1 MAFVVDASVML
12 AQPLGQP
19 NAIAALARTRLDD
32 EVGLVP
38 AVWWFEVRNVLIIN
52 ERRRAISDAETANAV
67 REWAQLDITI
77 DNSTDEAT
85 IMMLARKHR
94 LTVYDAAYLELALR
108 ERLDLATLDTSLA
121 EAARREGVSVVGDG
135 A

>member
-1 MAFVVDASVML
+1 M
-12 AQPLGQP
+12 
-19 NAIAALARTRLDD
+19 
-32 EVGLVP
+32 
-38 AVWWFEVRNVLIIN
+38 LIIN

-67 REWAQLDITI
+67 REWAQLDIAI

-121 EAARREGVSVVGDG
+121 EAARREGASQSSVT
-135 A
+135 ARKIQRLR